1 MKTIGLI
8 GGMSW
13 EASAEYYRIINET
26 VRDRL
31 GGVHSCKSLM
41 LTVDFAEIETLQKQG
56 RWADATQIMIAAA
69 QQLEAGG
76 ADCVLICANT
86 MHKMAGEVQENIHIP
101 VLHIV
106 DATAQVIKAQ
116 GLHKVGLLGT
126 RYTMEEDFM
135 KGRLAQKHGLEVLV
149 PGVDERNIIHTVIYE
164 ELVIGKIN
172 AVSKAAYLG
181 IMDGLAQQGVEGII
195 LGCTEIGLLVKQSD
209 CALPLFDTT
218 PIHALAGVEF
228 ALGE

>member
-13 EASAEYYRIINET
+13 EASAEYYRIINEA

-41 LTVDFAEIETLQKQG
+41 LTVDFAEIEILQKQG
-56 RWADATQIMIAAA
+56 RWAEATQIMIASA

-86 MHKMAGEVQENIHIP
+86 MHKMADEVQENIHIP
-101 VLHIV
+101 LLHIV

-228 ALGE
+228 ALAE